1 MISIY
6 SVHHNTLQFGA
17 LHYVPGTNIAER
29 FAQDLVDSGLTINDI
44 QANKMVVDFRCE
56 GQCNITAQP
65 LIEYLQSIPVKD
77 LLVVYNT
84 CVDVDQLLYRA
95 ISMPN
100 WLVVHET
107 WLSLLQSIPYNDNID
122 RKFLCLMRMPSVSR
136 ATIAQS
142 LQDVSSIR
150 MSFGSMCQPSFMT
163 EYQDLF
169 SEVELPIVIDGIIDR
184 ATNNI
189 EHVQTNPVF
198 HSCLFNLVVESSNQ
212 TDVGIWR
219 SRFITEKSFK
229 AFGLRQ
235 IPLWF
240 AVPGHVKEVRKLGFD
255 MFDDIVDHSYDMI
268 ENQQQR
274 FNTVIQ
280 QIHKLD
286 REFDIGQCQT
296 LRRKIVD
303 RLHKNFELLEYHYNS
318 VLAFHQKTLKEFYEN

>member
-122 RKFLCLMRMPSVSR
+122 RKFLCLRLICNFLVLLASLRHSR
-136 ATIAQS
+136 HI
-142 LQDVSSIR
+142 
-150 MSFGSMCQPSFMT
+150 
-163 EYQDLF
+163 
-169 SEVELPIVIDGIIDR
+169 
-184 ATNNI
+184 
-189 EHVQTNPVF
+189 
-198 HSCLFNLVVESSNQ
+198 
-212 TDVGIWR
+212 
-219 SRFITEKSFK
+219 
-229 AFGLRQ
+229 
-235 IPLWF
+235 
-240 AVPGHVKEVRKLGFD
+240 
-255 MFDDIVDHSYDMI
+255 
-268 ENQQQR
+268 
-274 FNTVIQ
+274 
-280 QIHKLD
+280 
-286 REFDIGQCQT
+286 
-296 LRRKIVD
+296 
-303 RLHKNFELLEYHYNS
+303 S
-318 VLAFHQKTLKEFYEN
+318 VL